1 MVTPRN
7 FNLGQLIV
15 AFDGETAVI
24 HGPARNSNGAETEIE
39 SSEEALRNWVRH
51 DSAGRYRPLP
61 GAANMRPD
69 WRVRCSAALPLSTAL
84 DIVYPLAMLH
94 IEQRRAGTLD
104 VVPLQSVLER
114 QTGRYA
120 RAVSLPSEARA
131 VAANVLCGHC
141 VKQPLW
147 NSATVQGD
155 QIPCPEPCSV
165 MVSLCRDAAVWESA
179 PPPTT
184 PVDSTLAWAAFESPG
199 NELREQYLGERFA
212 ASNRVGLSHG

>member
-69 WRVRCSAALPLSTAL
+69 WRVRCSAARPLSTVL

-114 QTGRYA
+114 QAPARDGRLDA
-120 RAVSLPSEARA
+120 EMLKALPVEAALERLLLALSVSLGLHALVSFCRF
-131 VAANVLCGHC
+131 L
-141 VKQPLW
+141 PL
-147 NSATVQGD
+147 
-155 QIPCPEPCSV
+155 
-165 MVSLCRDAAVWESA
+165 MVEI
-179 PPPTT
+179 
-184 PVDSTLAWAAFESPG
+184 
-199 NELREQYLGERFA
+199 
-212 ASNRVGLSHG
+212 